1 MLATPHLIFSTRVL
15 YFFFN
20 NWKNSLFFFSQII
33 IFIDPMGLAHGQNPS
48 TPYYRSKKPIE
59 LLGQL
64 KNRAEAR
71 IKTRAKAQTA
81 RSGLTKTG
89 AKEAWE
95 ETRVRILLIS
105 PPRVARLD
113 LTETSSHSRR
123 NLPPTTSFRRS
134 SKTGEPPTKP

>member
-1 MLATPHLIFSTRVL
+1 
-15 YFFFN
+15 
-20 NWKNSLFFFSQII
+20 
-33 IFIDPMGLAHGQNPS
+33 MGLAHGQNPS

-113 LTETSSHSRR
+113 LNAPSSHSHRPFHRLRVSPELRYYRASAGPSLLCAALSSRR
-123 NLPPTTSFRRS
+123 RVQSIERDLFRH
-134 SKTGEPPTKP
+134 